1 MLIQGDQ
8 TMRHILSATLI
19 FIGFLTIFDLA
30 YASSSTVPEPFQRFD
45 ENSKHAINYDDLTT
59 VLKTV
64 VVDVGRSSRE
74 KVAPSQAKTGTRM
87 KASVKRST
95 LNEGNRFYFETFK
108 NNEEAQQLLS
118 GIQKS
123 LEQVPDEVS
132 LEYFSRDEQ
141 LAYWLNL
148 YNVTVLNEIIKVY
161 PKRNLKKILVGK
173 KSIFSK
179 ELLTVA
185 GIPLSLNDI
194 QFTILKQNYDNNP
207 LIMYGLYQGN
217 IGGPN
222 IRKKAYTGKDVNRAL
237 TNNAIEF
244 INSNR
249 GTQSKDEKI
258 FRVSSMYDR
267 NRVYFTDFNTD
278 LTTHLLGHLKGY
290 ELQDLQAATI
300 LKPDINDWTVTD
312 LGGTYRDLG
321 ATFADNNAALLDS
334 VRGTTAADPAYNGPG
349 VVMGAAVGHGSSS
362 MASKGTPYNRIDPAL
377 LTHLHELNL
386 KREITNAGNAYV
398 TMEELGEVPEDPEPD
413 PDKEDIPDKE
423 DNN

>member
-1 MLIQGDQ
+1 MKYFSSAILIL
-8 TMRHILSATLI
+8 T
-19 FIGFLTIFDLA
+19 GFLMVFDIA
-30 YASSSTVPEPFQRFD
+30 NAANSTVPEPFQRFD
-45 ENSKHAINYDDLTT
+45 ADSKYAINYDDLTAM
-59 VLKTV
+59 LRTV

-74 KVAPSQAKTGTRM
+74 KVAPSQAATGTRM

-95 LNEGNRFYFETFK
+95 LNEGNRFYYETFEG
-108 NNEEAQQLLS
+108 NEEAQQLIR

-123 LEQVPDEVS
+123 LEQVPTEVS

-148 YNVTVLNEIIKVY
+148 YNVTVLNEIIQVY

-179 ELLTVA
+179 KLLTVA
-185 GIPLSLNDI
+185 GVPLSLNDI

-207 LIMYGLYQGN
+207 LIIYGLYQGN

-222 IRKKAYTGKDVNRAL
+222 IRKNAYTGKDVHRAL

-249 GTQSKDEKI
+249 GTQSKDEKV
-258 FRVSSMYDR
+258 FRVSSLYDR
-267 NRVYFTDFNTD
+267 NRVYFTDFNAD
-278 LTTHLLGHLKGY
+278 LTTHLLDHLKGY

-321 ATFADNNAALLDS
+321 AVFAEEDYA
-334 VRGTTAADPAYNGPG
+334 
-349 VVMGAAVGHGSSS
+349 
-362 MASKGTPYNRIDPAL
+362 TPLVFPDLKIDL
-377 LTHLHELNL
+377 Q
-386 KREITNAGNAYV
+386 
-398 TMEELGEVPEDPEPD
+398 EVFAE
-413 PDKEDIPDKE
+413 
-423 DNN
+423 